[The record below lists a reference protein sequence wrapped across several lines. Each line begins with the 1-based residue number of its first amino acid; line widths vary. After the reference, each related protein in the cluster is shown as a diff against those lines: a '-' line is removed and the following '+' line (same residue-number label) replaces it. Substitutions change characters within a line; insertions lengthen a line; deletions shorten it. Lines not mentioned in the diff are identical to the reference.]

1 MTALLVL
8 LATDYKASLQRVE
21 RQLKA
26 VRAELRSLR
35 KKEASLL
42 DQIELLEREEEL
54 LSQSME
60 LLEAQRKFLE
70 GELGRLEREIARA
83 SQSEEET
90 QRKLR
95 AALEALRRAP
105 KPGFL
110 ETLLDAGSVFGAWRK
125 VIFLKRLV
133 AYELSLIRSLRRQR
147 ERLAKLREAHRR
159 ALWEL
164 AQAKEDLERKGR
176 ELKRAKAEKE
186 RLLKIVRRRKNRKER
201 YLKKL
206 LASRRR
212 LKAII
217 KKRSKVKRV
226 KKPIKGKLL
235 KPCEGKVVAGFG
247 VLVDERYGTKIKNN
261 GIDIRVP
268 RGSPVK
274 AAAKGKVVYV
284 GWLTGYGNV
293 VIVEHD
299 GFHTVYSRLREVLVK
314 EGQKVLAG
322 TVIGKAGSEPIHF
335 ELRVGGE
342 AVDPEP
348 YLY

>member
-1 MTALLVL
+1 MTVL
-8 LATDYKASLQRVE
+8 LWLLGTNYKASLQRVE
-21 RQLKA
+21 RQLAA
-26 VRAELRSLR
+26 VRKELRTLKR
-35 KKEASLL
+35 KEASLL
-42 DQIELLEREEEL
+42 DQLELLERQEDL

-60 LLEAQRKFLE
+60 LLEAQSKALAEEAKRI
-70 GELGRLEREIARA
+70 EREMARA
-83 SQSEEET
+83 EQSEAET
-90 QRKLR
+90 KDKIKV
-95 AALEALRRAP
+95 ALEVLRKAP

-110 ETLLDAGSVFGAWRK
+110 EALLDAGSVLGAWRR
-125 VIFLKRLV
+125 VIFLKRLII
-133 AYELSLIRSLRRQR
+133 YELGLIRSLRAQR
-147 ERLAKLREAHRR
+147 ERLRRLREAHAR
-159 ALWEL
+159 ALREL
-164 AQAKEDLERKGR
+164 AEAKADLERKAR
-176 ELKRAKAEKE
+176 ELAKTKAEKK
-186 RLLKIVRRRKNRKER
+186 RLLKLIRKRKNRKER

-206 LASRRR
+206 LAARRR
-212 LKAII
+212 LKSII
-217 KKRSKVKRV
+217 KKRSKGKRV

-261 GIDIRVP
+261 GIDIKVP
-268 RGSPVK
+268 KGSPVK

-314 EGQKVLAG
+314 EGQRVLAG
-322 TVIGKAGSEPIHF
+322 TVIGKAGGEPVHF